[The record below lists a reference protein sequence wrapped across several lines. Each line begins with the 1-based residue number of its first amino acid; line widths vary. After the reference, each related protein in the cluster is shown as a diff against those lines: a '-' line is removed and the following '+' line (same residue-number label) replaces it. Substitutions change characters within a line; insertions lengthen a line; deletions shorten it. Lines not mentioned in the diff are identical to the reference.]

1 MTGDVQHQGAAE
13 RRCRMRALIEERAF
27 ARVAEL
33 SQEFGVSAVTVR
45 GDLDALEA
53 EDGIRR
59 IRGGAKPFD
68 AARPRPASRPQ
79 PSICSSP
86 A

>member
-1 MTGDVQHQGAAE
+1 
-13 RRCRMRALIEERAF
+13 MRALIRRA
-27 ARVAEL
+27 
-33 SQEFGVSAVTVR
+33 AVTVR
-45 GDLDALEA
+45 GDLDALEP
-53 EDGIRR
+53 EGGIRR